1 MTKTV
6 ISTLAMAAC
15 FYLTLAGHAGESDP
29 VAPFRGHWK
38 VNTKQPKAC
47 PPSAT
52 ITSDG
57 EGYYAISQHYSSP
70 TRASFS
76 LDEPAFG
83 WDFGTYLMFEAKMDG
98 GRVVVSQSARENLSP
113 DYHLTSHL
121 TLALS
126 NAGKKNAELS
136 MTTADSKMTA
146 ASQQI
151 CKFHVQE

>member
-6 ISTLAMAAC
+6 ICSIAMAVG
-15 FYLTLAGHAGESDP
+15 FYLTFAGHAGETDP
-29 VAPFRGHWK
+29 VVPFKGHWK
-38 VNTKQPKAC
+38 LNTNQSKAC
-47 PPSAT
+47 PPSAA
-52 ITSDG
+52 ITGDG
-57 EGYYAISQHYSSP
+57 EGYYAISQHFASP

-76 LDEPAFG
+76 MEEPAYG

-98 GRVVVSQSARENLSP
+98 GRIVVSQSARENLSP

-151 CKFHVQE
+151 CKFHLQD